1 MSWIYLTELMKVGKW
16 MWFHLFKP
24 IPTERAELWLRGE
37 LLSPSY
43 GNVLPWCSWAL
54 RTWRSQTNP
63 MSKNVWMRH
72 GLLGNVVDGWTGWS
86 QRSFPAFTIPW
97 LCDSALGC
105 VHPYL
110 FVFIDNLFGR
120 YWAKAGLGD
129 LWSKREVHSGRIYV
143 PTSLCWNEN
152 SPEVSWALRAR
163 P

>member
-24 IPTERAELWLRGE
+24 IPTERAELWLKGE

-54 RTWRSQTNP
+54 RTWRSQSNP
-63 MSKNVWMRH
+63 MSKSVWTRR

-97 LCDSALGC
+97 LRDSALGC
-105 VHPYL
+105 VRPYL
-110 FVFIDNLFGR
+110 FVFPDNLFGQVLSKSR
-120 YWAKAGLGD
+120 AGRSLIKERTALWKDLCANILVLKWKLSRSFLG
-129 LWSKREVHSGRIYV
+129 S
-143 PTSLCWNEN
+143 
-152 SPEVSWALRAR
+152 
-163 P
+163 